1 MKAVGSIFRYRV
13 LWILLVIALVSP
25 VAILA
30 QALQKGG
37 QLPSIGFLA
46 SWRGCGKI
54 RDTPL

>member
-13 LWILLVIALVSP
+13 LWILFMIALVSP

-37 QLPSIGFLA
+37 QLPLVRLLA
-46 SWRGCGKI
+46 SW
-54 RDTPL
+54 

>member
-13 LWILLVIALVSP
+13 LWILFMIALMTP

-37 QLPSIGFLA
+37 QLPSVVRLA
-46 SWRGCGKI
+46 SWRGCGQI
-54 RDTPL
+54 RGTPF